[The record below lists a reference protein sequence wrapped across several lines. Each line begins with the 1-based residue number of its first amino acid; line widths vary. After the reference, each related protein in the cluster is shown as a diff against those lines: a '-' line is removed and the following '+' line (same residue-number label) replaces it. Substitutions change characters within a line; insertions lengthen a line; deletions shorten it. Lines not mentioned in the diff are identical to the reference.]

1 MARKLDAT
9 RISPLDLRAHLGELL
24 DRVRL
29 RRDAFVVERRG
40 VEIAAIVPIER
51 LRQLEDFARD
61 VMAKHWE
68 QQAGHLRQLRVSE
81 DQVERDV
88 DTAVARLRARRRK
101 SR

>member
-1 MARKLDAT
+1 MASKLQAT

-40 VEIAAIVPIER
+40 VEIAAIVPVER
-51 LRQLEDFARD
+51 LRQLEEFARD
-61 VMAKHWE
+61 VMDKHWAA
-68 QQAGHLRQLRVSE
+68 QARHLRQLRVSE
-81 DQVERDV
+81 EEIEADIDA
-88 DTAVARLRARRRK
+88 AVARVRTARKK

>member
-1 MARKLDAT
+1 MARKLEAT

-40 VEIAAIVPIER
+40 VEIAAIVPVER
-51 LRQLEDFARD
+51 LRQLEDFARE
-61 VMAKHWE
+61 VMSKHWAA
-68 QQAGHLRQLRVSE
+68 QASHLRQLRVSE
-81 DQVERDV
+81 DQVDRDV
-88 DTAVARLRARRRK
+88 DAAVTRVRARRK